1 MILMKVAC
9 SLMETEWQ
17 GLSPH
22 LPIDNIDSVTGIGN
36 LSRDMDI
43 ARHIHVAVV
52 LQKKTT
58 KIPKMAKNSHIFDK
72 TETISAKQKYLY
84 TSK

>member
-1 MILMKVAC
+1 MAQPTQWVPAILDY
-9 SLMETEWQ
+9 T
-17 GLSPH
+17 
-22 LPIDNIDSVTGIGN
+22 IDNIDSVTGIGN

-43 ARHIHVAVV
+43 ARHIRVAVV
-52 LQKKTT
+52 LQKNHK
-58 KIPKMAKNSHIFDK
+58 KIPKMAKNSYIFDK

>member
-1 MILMKVAC
+1 MCK
-9 SLMETEWQ
+9 T
-17 GLSPH
+17 
-22 LPIDNIDSVTGIGN
+22 IDNIDSVTGIGN

-43 ARHIHVAVV
+43 ARHIRVAVV
-52 LQKKTT
+52 SQ